1 MTNRSTLP
9 ASPSNAEI
17 IDVLPSFANGYLQ
30 PFTGARIELR
40 GVVFDRL
47 SVRGLWKFRSFQRNR
62 SNEYSWLTIEVS
74 ETGLSN
80 IWRFKL
86 FQNGQSC
93 DMSVVLDRFDDYLT
107 YFGKGLGIFNSF
119 RRNCF
124 VVMEGFV
131 SFRVWF

>member
-1 MTNRSTLP
+1 M
-9 ASPSNAEI
+9 EGI
-17 IDVLPSFANGYLQ
+17 
-30 PFTGARIELR
+30 
-40 GVVFDRL
+40 
-47 SVRGLWKFRSFQRNR
+47 WKFRSCQRNR

-80 IWRFKL
+80 SWGFKL

-93 DMSVVLDRFDDYLT
+93 EISVVLNRSDDYLT
-107 YFGKGLGIFNSF
+107 YLGKGLGIFNSF

-131 SFRVWF
+131 SFRV